1 MDFLDMKNVL
11 IIGLG
16 SAGKK
21 HVDALN
27 KLEKEAVTIY
37 ALRNNPESADNY
49 KQVKNIKSLDDLP
62 SIPDFA
68 IISNPTSLHAVEIA
82 KLLKYEIPLLIEK
95 PVVSSLKDGI
105 RIQKEIKAKNISTH
119 VGCNLR
125 FLKAMQFTKDFLHKE
140 ALTINEVNIYGGSD
154 LSQWRPHQDFRKSYS
169 ANEALGGGIHMDW
182 IHELDYLYWLFG
194 APSESIKVFGRK
206 SSLAINSIDYANYT
220 FTYPD
225 FYASVILNYY
235 RKDRKRTMEV
245 VTSTGTL
252 LLEVELGNV
261 YFDNK
266 KIFAHSENIVD
277 TYTHQ
282 MEYFLNILKKN
293 TQSMNDFNHAL
304 TVLKMCLPNEKA

>member
-1 MDFLDMKNVL
+1 MRKVL

-27 KLEKEAVTIY
+27 KLEKEAVTIF
-37 ALRNNPESADNY
+37 ALRNNPESAGNY
-49 KQVKNIKSLDDLP
+49 KQVKNIKSFEDLT
-62 SIPDFA
+62 STPDFA
-68 IISNPTSLHAVEIA
+68 IISNPTSLHALQIEE
-82 KLLKYEIPLLIEK
+82 LLKYEIPLLIEK
-95 PVVSSLKDGI
+95 PVVSNLKDGF
-105 RIQKEIKAKNISTH
+105 RIQEKIESKNIFTH

-125 FLKAMQFTKDFLHKE
+125 FLKVMKFTKDFLQKE
-140 ALTINEVNIYGGSD
+140 ALKINEVNIYGGSD

-169 ANEALGGGIHMDW
+169 ANEDLGGGIHMDW

-194 APSESIKVFGRK
+194 APTEATKVFGRK
-206 SSLAINSIDYANYT
+206 SSLGINSIDYANYT

-225 FYASVILNYY
+225 FHASVILNYY

-261 YFDNK
+261 YFNNK
-266 KIFAHSENIVD
+266 KIYAHPENLID
-277 TYTHQ
+277 TYTYQ
-282 MEYFLNILKKN
+282 MEYFLNILKNN
-293 TQSMNDFNHAL
+293 TKSMNDFNHAL

>member
-1 MDFLDMKNVL
+1 MDFLNKMEVL

-27 KLEKEAVTIY
+27 KLEKEAVNIS
-37 ALRNNPESADNY
+37 ALRNDPSKADIY
-49 KQVKNIKSLDDLP
+49 HQVKNIKSLEDLQKT
-62 SIPDFA
+62 PDFA
-68 IISNPTSLHAVEIA
+68 IISNPTSLHAFQIEQ
-82 KLLKYEIPLLIEK
+82 LLKYEIPLLIEK
-95 PVVSSLKDGI
+95 PAVSTIADGI
-105 RIQKEIKAKNISTH
+105 RIQKEINAKNIFTH

-125 FLKAMQFTKDFLHKE
+125 FLKVMEFTKEFLQKKE
-140 ALTINEVNIYGGSD
+140 QRINEVNIYGGSD

-169 ANEALGGGIHMDW
+169 ANENLGGGIHMDW

-194 APSESIKVFGRK
+194 TPEDATKKFGRK
-206 SSLAINSIDYANYT
+206 SSLAINSIDYANYI

-225 FYASVILNYY
+225 FHASVILNYY

-252 LLEVELGNV
+252 LVEIELGNV

-266 KIFAHSENIVD
+266 KIFSQQENLID
-277 TYTHQ
+277 TYTYQ
-282 MEYFLNILKKN
+282 MEYFLAILKNN
-293 TQSMNDFNHAL
+293 TKSMNDFNHAL
-304 TVLKMCLPNEKA
+304 TVLKMTLPNEKA

>member
-1 MDFLDMKNVL
+1 MKQVL

-27 KLEKEAVTIY
+27 KLEKDGVNIF
-37 ALRNNPESADNY
+37 ALRNDPEKADTY

-62 SIPDFA
+62 STPDFA
-68 IISNPTSLHAVEIA
+68 IISNPTSLHALQISS
-82 KLLKYEIPLLIEK
+82 LLKYEIPLLIEK
-95 PVVSSLKDGI
+95 PAVSTIADGI
-105 RIQKEIKAKNISTH
+105 QIQNEIKAKNIFTH

-125 FLKAMQFTKDFLHKE
+125 FLKIMEFTKRFLEEKNMR
-140 ALTINEVNIYGGSD
+140 INEVNIYGGSD

-169 ANEALGGGIHMDW
+169 ANENLGGGIHMDW

-194 APSESIKVFGRK
+194 APKEASKVFGRK
-206 SSLAINSIDYANYT
+206 SSLAINSIDYANYV
-220 FTYPD
+220 FTYSD
-225 FYASVILNYY
+225 FHASVILNYY

-252 LLEVELGNV
+252 LVEVELGNV
-261 YFDNK
+261 YFENE
-266 KIFAHSENIVD
+266 KIFSHQESIID
-277 TYTHQ
+277 TYTYQ
-282 MEYFLNILKKN
+282 MQYFLKILEKN
-293 TQSMNDFNHAL
+293 TRSMNDFHHAL